1 MSLCDEEGYLF
12 IEKDRASFFI
22 RFALD
27 SISIIHQSR
36 DEGIGEKC
44 EGKYIT
50 INNDSLAWHV

>member
-50 INNDSLAWHV
+50 MTL